1 MRVLVIMICM
11 AFITAGCSS
20 SGSKS
25 SEAEASDKVS
35 TSVENLSHIH
45 LDVSGMTC
53 EGCENAIVAS
63 IKKLD
68 GIQEASASH
77 TNAEATIVFD
87 STLTTVHDIS
97 QAIEDAGYSVDG
109 GATHSHH

>member
-1 MRVLVIMICM
+1 MRLIIILICLTL
-11 AFITAGCSS
+11 ITAGCPS

-25 SEAEASDKVS
+25 SGDKTTDKVS
-35 TSVENLSHIH
+35 ISEDLSQIH

-87 STLTTVHDIS
+87 STLTTVSDITR
-97 QAIEDAGYSVDG
+97 AIVDAGYSVDEK
-109 GATHSHH
+109 AINKDQ